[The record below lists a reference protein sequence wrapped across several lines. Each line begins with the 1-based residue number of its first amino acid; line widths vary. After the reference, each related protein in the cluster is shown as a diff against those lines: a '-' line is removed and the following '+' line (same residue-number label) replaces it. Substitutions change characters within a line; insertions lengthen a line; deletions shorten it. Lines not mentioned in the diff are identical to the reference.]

1 MTVSFQALLTQ
12 GLTCKNPRMKS
23 IPLSLYIHVPWC
35 EKKCPYCDFNSH
47 MARAEIDEA
56 AYVAELLA
64 DLDNDI
70 AHFGSVITERDIQTV
85 FIGGGTPSLF
95 KAQSYQQLFD
105 GLRQRLNFASDAEIT
120 LEANPGSSESEKFAG
135 FREAGINR
143 LSIGLQSFNQTHLN
157 SLGRVHNSQEAINA
171 ASYARE
177 AGFSNFNLDL
187 MFGLPSQDLEQSL
200 ADVNQALALSP
211 SHLSC
216 YQLTIEPN
224 TLFHAKPPI
233 TPDDES
239 LWDMQ
244 EQLQSELA
252 KHHYHQ
258 YEVSAYAQA
267 DKRCQHNLNYWQFG
281 DYLGIGAGA
290 HGKITLDNG
299 EIYRHWKI
307 KHPNTFIDRNTKT
320 GGLDKVEQQQI
331 PFEFMM
337 NALRLNSGFAIETFR
352 TRTGLE
358 LSSIESLLNEHQR
371 KGLVDVTE
379 QKVVPTELGHNMVNS
394 MLEDYLTLGDRT

>member
-1 MTVSFQALLTQ
+1 
-12 GLTCKNPRMKS
+12 
-23 IPLSLYIHVPWC
+23 
-35 EKKCPYCDFNSH
+35 
-47 MARAEIDEA
+47 MARTEVDEA

-105 GLRQRLNFASDAEIT
+105 GLHQRLNFARNAEIT
-120 LEANPGSSESEKFAG
+120 LEANPGSSEAEKFAG

-143 LSIGLQSFNQTHLN
+143 LSIGVQSFNQTHLS
-157 SLGRVHNSQEAINA
+157 SLGRIHDSHEAISA

-187 MFGLPSQDLEQSL
+187 MFGLPSQDLAQSL
-200 ADVNQALALSP
+200 ADVKQALALSP

-244 EQLQSELA
+244 EQLQAELA
-252 KHHYHQ
+252 KHNYQQ
-258 YEVSAYAQA
+258 YEVSAYARA
-267 DKRCQHNLNYWQFG
+267 NKRCQHNLNYWQFG

-290 HGKITLDNG
+290 HGKVTLENG
-299 EIYRHWKI
+299 EIYRQWKI
-307 KHPNTFIDRNTKT
+307 KHPNTFIDRDKKT
-320 GGLDKVEQQQI
+320 GGLDKVEKQQI

-337 NALRLNSGFAIETFR
+337 NALRLNNGFAIETFS

-358 LSSIESLLNEHQR
+358 LSSIKSLLNEHQS
-371 KGLVDVTE
+371 KGLIDVTE

-394 MLEDYLTLGDRT
+394 MLEDYLTL